1 MWEGRSYAGQR
12 ETDVREKKA
21 VQEILRGEVTKQEA
35 ARALGVTSRSID
47 NFLCRFRQ
55 IGPEGLYDHRHSN
68 YRKVNDKA
76 ERQIVRA
83 KLQGRHRSSRLI
95 RDLVGF
101 AVHEE
106 TVRRVLVK
114 HHLERTSLP
123 PVKPI
128 RRFEAAEPND
138 LWQIDIQ
145 GKVSFPL
152 IGDLLLIMVKD
163 DHSRFLLSGRWFF
176 HQYKINVF
184 MVLHEAFVHWG
195 LPKAILS
202 DRGNQFKTHQL
213 HGEAEYQYL
222 MRRLGIEAK
231 YGKRA
236 RSKGKIENNFRFIQ
250 RDFVLEN
257 LHHTELGGLNE
268 AWGKWIDW
276 YNWKHRHRGLNG
288 DSPADRYVK
297 CLRRPTAED
306 LELLLIHEEPRR
318 VMRTGHISYYGQLYR
333 VPDAYIGRRVWTVL
347 KGETLRIECGKEVI
361 GRYRLKTHYL
371 KAVPREN

>member
-1 MWEGRSYAGQR
+1 MAVELGV
-12 ETDVREKKA
+12 DVRSIRRYLQRFKA
-21 VQEILRGEVTKQEA
+21 R
-35 ARALGVTSRSID
+35 
-47 NFLCRFRQ
+47 
-55 IGPEGLYDHRHSN
+55 GPEGLYDHRHSN
-68 YRKVNDKA
+68 CVRIDEKT
-76 ERQIVRA
+76 ERQIIHN

-95 RDLVGF
+95 RDLLSLS
-101 AVHEE
+101 VHEE

-114 HHLERTSLP
+114 HHLERTSVP

-128 RRFEAAEPND
+128 HRFEAAEPND

-145 GKVSFPL
+145 GKVSFPFM
-152 IGDLLLIMVKD
+152 GDLLLILVKD

-184 MVLHEAFVHWG
+184 MVLHEAFVRWG

-202 DRGNQFKTHQL
+202 DRGNQFKPHQL

-222 MRRLGIEAK
+222 MRRLEIEPK
-231 YGKRA
+231 YGMKPRT
-236 RSKGKIENNFRFIQ
+236 KGKIENNFRFIQ

-257 LHHTELGGLNE
+257 LEHTELEKLNE
-268 AWGKWIDW
+268 AWGKWMHW

-288 DSPADRYVK
+288 QSPADRYVRS
-297 CLRRPTAED
+297 LRRPSAED
-306 LELLLIHEEPRR
+306 LELLLIHEEPRK
-318 VMRTGHISYYGQLYR
+318 VMRTGYITYYGQLYR

-361 GRYRLKTHYL
+361 GRYRIKTNYL
-371 KAVPREN
+371 KASPADN